1 MGYKTVT
8 VDVDVDLED
17 IEDMDDEY
25 LIDEIESRGYTVV
38 KRDRFCS
45 ATSDREFEGDSHEI
59 LFAIHQAYIIEDN
72 EQFRKSLVNILAK
85 YGYYV

>member
-1 MGYKTVT
+1 MGRRTVT
-8 VDVDVDLED
+8 VDVDVDVEDLED
-17 IEDMDDEY
+17 IDDEN

-45 ATSDREFEGDSHEI
+45 TTSDSEFEGDPHEI
-59 LFAIHQAYIIEDN
+59 LFAIRQAYIVEDN
-72 EQFRKSLVNILAK
+72 EQFRKSLVSILAK

>member
-1 MGYKTVT
+1 MVHRTVT
-8 VDVDVDLED
+8 VDVDVDVDD
-17 IEDMDDEY
+17 IEDMNDED

-45 ATSDREFEGDSHEI
+45 ATSDSEFEGDSHEI
-59 LFAIHQAYIIEDN
+59 LFTIHQAYITEDN
-72 EQFRKSLVNILAK
+72 EQFRKSLVSILAK